1 MYIYLKVMAIFL
13 LLIAGALLHK
23 GITQKIPSDVIYS
36 VLFVVLTYVNPY
48 VWNET
53 GKNKRGN

>member
-1 MYIYLKVMAIFL
+1 MYKYFKVVTIL
-13 LLIAGALLHK
+13 LLLTAGALLHK

-36 VLFVVLTYVNPY
+36 IINVVLTYINPY

>member
-1 MYIYLKVMAIFL
+1 MYIYLKVMTIFL

-23 GITQKIPSDVIYS
+23 GITERVPSDVIYS
-36 VLFVVLTYVNPY
+36 VLFVVLTYINPY

-53 GKNKRGN
+53 RRSKRGN

>member
-1 MYIYLKVMAIFL
+1 MNKYLKVLAIFM

-36 VLFVVLTYVNPY
+36 ILFVVLTYINPY
-48 VWNET
+48 VWNEK
-53 GKNKRGN
+53 G